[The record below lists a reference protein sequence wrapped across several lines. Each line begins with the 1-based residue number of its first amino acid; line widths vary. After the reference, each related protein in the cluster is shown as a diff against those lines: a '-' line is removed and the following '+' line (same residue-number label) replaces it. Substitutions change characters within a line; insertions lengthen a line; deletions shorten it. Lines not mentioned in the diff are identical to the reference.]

1 MAKSWL
7 RAVYALIACAV
18 LTAGAI
24 LTPPDSVRAQE
35 PVAAPGVKFKVQ
47 GAAER
52 LEITVNTSRILEFE
66 FDVPKMLVN
75 NPDLVRV
82 IPISPRSVQ
91 LSAVK
96 AGVTQVNVWDDK
108 GKVTSIDL
116 IILGDVQ
123 ELDLILKTEF
133 PEANIRLRPLN
144 SSLFITGFVPKA
156 EMVPQITRIAQDY
169 FPQIVNN
176 LTVGGVQ
183 KVLLHVK
190 IMEVSRTKL
199 RTLGFDWAE
208 INGASFVSQGVAG
221 LLANSAGG
229 GAGIATTPLG
239 NSTVRFGIVNGNN
252 QFYGFLEALRTNDL
266 AKLLAEPTL
275 TTLNGRPASFNV
287 GGEVPILVPQSLG
300 TVTIQYREFGT
311 QVDFVPIVLGNGL
324 VRLEVRPQ
332 ITELDNSL
340 SVNLNGT
347 NIPGFRQRR
356 ADVGVE
362 MRAGQ
367 TLAIAGLVYNRIEA
381 QNRGIPWAADLPWF
395 GAPFRRVTERQNEVE
410 LVILVTPEFAEAMDP
425 NEVPPCG
432 PGQLTASPT
441 DVELY
446 WRGYL
451 EVPKKCDNGNC
462 GPGGIPPFGQDDLS
476 GDANGPYTSQ
486 ARRATMAPP
495 PAQYQQQAPAP
506 IRQGQ
511 VPSQLRQTSN
521 PARAAYGGGT
531 PAKTVA
537 TGTGVRS
544 ALQTTAPQQLAP
556 PTITPPANSTQSGNY
571 SYYAGQSQ
579 QPVKPSQQAK
589 PGLIGP
595 LGYDELK

>member
-7 RAVYALIACAV
+7 RAVHALIACAV
-18 LTAGAI
+18 LAAGAI
-24 LTPPDSVRAQE
+24 LVSPPTLYAQE
-35 PVAAPGVKFKVQ
+35 PLAAPGVKFKVQ

-52 LEITVNTSRILEFE
+52 LEMTVNTSRILEFE

-116 IILGDVQ
+116 VILGDVQ

-144 SSLFITGFVPKA
+144 SSLFVTGFVPKA

-190 IMEVSRTKL
+190 VMEVSRTKL

-208 INGASFVSQGVAG
+208 LNGQSFVSQGVSG
-221 LLANSAGG
+221 LLNGIGVVNGG
-229 GAGIATTPLG
+229 P
-239 NSTVRFGIVNGNN
+239 STVRFGIVNGNN
-252 QFYGFLEALRTNDL
+252 EFYGFLEALRQNDL
-266 AKLLAEPTL
+266 AKLVAEPTL

-300 TVTIQYREFGT
+300 SVTIQYREFGT
-311 QVDFVPIVLGNGL
+311 QVDFVPIVLGNGM

-340 SVNLNGT
+340 SVQLNGT

-367 TLAIAGLVYNRIEA
+367 TLAIAGLIYQRVEA
-381 QNRGIPWAADLPWF
+381 QSRGIPWLADVPWF
-395 GAPFRRVTERQNEVE
+395 GAPFRRNTERMNEVE
-410 LVILVTPEFAEAMDP
+410 LVIMVTPEFAEAMDP
-425 NEVPPCG
+425 SEVPPCG
-432 PGQLTASPT
+432 PGQLTTSPT
-441 DVELY
+441 DTELY
-446 WRGYL
+446 YRGYL
-451 EVPKKCDNGNC
+451 EVPNKNCPDCNTTGNIAPF
-462 GPGGIPPFGQDDLS
+462 GPGSTGQDQLPAS
-476 GDANGPYTSQ
+476 GGAYGTE
-486 ARRATMAPP
+486 ARRPAPVVAP
-495 PAQYQQQAPAP
+495 SQFKQPQQQQQYAP
-506 IRQGQ
+506 QM
-511 VPSQLRQTSN
+511 RQTSQ
-521 PARAAYGGGT
+521 PAYGT

-544 ALQTTAPQQLAP
+544 ALQTSQPQQQQAG
-556 PTITPPANSTQSGNY
+556 NSNY
-571 SYYAGQSQ
+571 SYYAGSSQ
-579 QPVKPSQQAK
+579 QQQQSTQPARPSQQAR
-589 PGLIGP
+589 PTPALIGP

>member
-7 RAVYALIACAV
+7 RATYALIACAV
-18 LTAGAI
+18 LAAGAI
-24 LTPPDSVRAQE
+24 LVPPASLCAQE

-52 LEITVNTSRILEFE
+52 LEMTVNTSRILEFE

-91 LSAVK
+91 ISAVR

-116 IILGDVQ
+116 VILGDVQ

-144 SSLFITGFVPKA
+144 SSLFVTGFVPRA

-199 RTLGFDWAE
+199 RAVGVDWATVGS
-208 INGASFVSQGVAG
+208 NHFVSQGVSG
-221 LLANSAGG
+221 LLASTAGV
-229 GAGIATTPLG
+229 GAAVATAPAG
-239 NSTVRFGIVNGNN
+239 PSTVRFGFVDGNT
-252 QFYGFLEALRTNDL
+252 QFYGFLELLRQNNL

-347 NIPGFRQRR
+347 SIPGFRQRR

-381 QNRGIPWAADLPWF
+381 SNRGIPWVSDLPWF
-395 GAPFRRVTERQNEVE
+395 GVPFRHVQERQNEVE

-432 PGQLTASPT
+432 PGQTSVSPT
-441 DVELY
+441 DTELY
-446 WRGYL
+446 YRGYL
-451 EVPKKCDNGNC
+451 EVPKKNCENGNC
-462 GPGGIPPFGQDDLS
+462 GPAGAPNTPGAAEPLQPGFS
-476 GDANGPYTSQ
+476 APYGAAS
-486 ARRATMAPP
+486 AR
-495 PAQYQQQAPAP
+495 QQATQPVAQAQQPA
-506 IRQGQ
+506 
-511 VPSQLRQTSN
+511 
-521 PARAAYGGGT
+521 YGT
-531 PAKTVA
+531 PARTVA
-537 TGTGVRS
+537 AGTGVKP
-544 ALQTTAPQQLAP
+544 ALQSTAPQ
-556 PTITPPANSTQSGNY
+556 TSGGANY
-571 SYYAGQSQ
+571 SYYAGSNQAPPVRTAQATTSQ
-579 QPVKPSQQAK
+579 QRPSAQKPSQQAK
-589 PGLIGP
+589 PALIGP

>member
-7 RAVYALIACAV
+7 RAVHALIAGAV
-18 LTAGAI
+18 LAAGAI
-24 LTPPDSVRAQE
+24 LVSPPNLYSQE
-35 PVAAPGVKFKVQ
+35 PLAAPGVKFKVQ

-52 LEITVNTSRILEFE
+52 LEMTVNTSRILEFE

-116 IILGDVQ
+116 VILGDVQ

-133 PEANIRLRPLN
+133 PEANIRVRPLN
-144 SSLFITGFVPKA
+144 SSLYITGFVPKA
-156 EMVPQITRIAQDY
+156 EMVPQITRVAQDY

-190 IMEVSRTKL
+190 VMEVSRTKL

-208 INGASFVSQGVAG
+208 INGQSFVSQGVSG
-221 LLANSAGG
+221 LLSGIGAVNGG
-229 GAGIATTPLG
+229 P
-239 NSTVRFGIVNGNN
+239 STVRFGIVDGNN
-252 QFYGFLEALRTNDL
+252 QFYGFLEALRQNDL
-266 AKLLAEPTL
+266 AKLVAEPTL

-300 TVTIQYREFGT
+300 SVTIQYREFGT
-311 QVDFVPIVLGNGL
+311 QVDFVPIVLGNGM

-340 SVNLNGT
+340 SVQLNGT

-367 TLAIAGLVYNRIEA
+367 TLAIAGLIYSRVEA
-381 QNRGIPWAADLPWF
+381 QSRGIPWVADLPWF
-395 GAPFRRVTERQNEVE
+395 GAPFRRNTERMNEVE
-410 LVILVTPEFAEAMDP
+410 LVIMVTPEFAEAMEP

-432 PGQLTASPT
+432 PGQTTTSPT
-441 DVELY
+441 DTELY
-446 WRGYL
+446 YRGYL
-451 EVPKKCDNGNC
+451 EVPTKCDNCNTVGN
-462 GPGGIPPFGQDDLS
+462 IAPFGQDDLPPGQVAS
-476 GDANGPYTSQ
+476 GAAASQ
-486 ARRATMAPP
+486 TRRLAPVVRP
-495 PAQYQQQAPAP
+495 QQYQQQPQQNYAP
-506 IRQGQ
+506 IHQS
-511 VPSQLRQTSN
+511 SQS
-521 PARAAYGGGT
+521 AYGGT

-544 ALQTTAPQQLAP
+544 ALQTSAPQTQP
-556 PTITPPANSTQSGNY
+556 PTISQPTGNSNF
-571 SYYAGQSQ
+571 SYYAGSSQSAA
-579 QPVKPSQQAK
+579 QPARPSQQAR
-589 PGLIGP
+589 PTPPALIGP

>member
-7 RAVYALIACAV
+7 RAVHALIACAV
-18 LTAGAI
+18 LAAGAI
-24 LTPPDSVRAQE
+24 LHSPDAAFAQE

-52 LEITVNTSRILEFE
+52 LEITVNTSRILEFD

-91 LSAVK
+91 LSAVR
-96 AGVTQVNVWDDK
+96 AGVTQVNVWDEK

-190 IMEVSRTKL
+190 VMEVSRTKL

-208 INGASFVSQGVAG
+208 INGGSFVAQSVSG
-221 LLANSAGG
+221 LLNNVGQVSGG
-229 GAGIATTPLG
+229 P
-239 NSTVRFGIVNGNN
+239 STVRFGIVDGNN

-462 GPGGIPPFGQDDLS
+462 VGPGGIPPFGRDDLPA
-476 GDANGPYTSQ
+476 ANAPYATQ
-486 ARRATMAPP
+486 ARRPT
-495 PAQYQQQAPAP
+495 PAQGYQQQAPAP
-506 IRQGQ
+506 IRPGQ
-511 VPSQLRQTSN
+511 SQLQ
-521 PARAAYGGGT
+521 PASSPAKTTYGGT

-537 TGTGVRS
+537 TGTGVQN
-544 ALQTTAPQQLAP
+544 ALQASAPQP
-556 PTITPPANSTQSGNY
+556 STQTGNY
-571 SYYAGQSQ
+571 SYFAPHSQ
-579 QPVKPSQQAK
+579 PPVKPSQQAK
-589 PGLIGP
+589 PTLIGP

>member
-1 MAKSWL
+1 MAKSWI
-7 RAVYALIACAV
+7 RAVHALIAGAV
-18 LTAGAI
+18 LAAGAI
-24 LTPPDSVRAQE
+24 LVAPPILHAQE
-35 PVAAPGVKFKVQ
+35 PLAAPGVKFKVQ

-52 LEITVNTSRILEFE
+52 LEMTVNTSRILEFD

-116 IILGDVQ
+116 VILGDVQ

-190 IMEVSRTKL
+190 VMEVSRTKL

-208 INGASFVSQGVAG
+208 INGQSFVAQGVAG
-221 LLANSAGG
+221 LLNGI
-229 GAGIATTPLG
+229 GAVNGTP
-239 NSTVRFGIVNGNN
+239 STVRFGIVNGNN
-252 QFYGFLEALRTNDL
+252 QFYGFLEALRQNDL
-266 AKLLAEPTL
+266 AKLVAEPTL

-311 QVDFVPIVLGNGL
+311 QVDFVPIVLGNGM

-340 SVNLNGT
+340 SVQLNGT
-347 NIPGFRQRR
+347 AIPGFRQRR

-367 TLAIAGLVYNRIEA
+367 TLAIAGLIYNRVEA
-381 QNRGIPWAADLPWF
+381 QSRGIPWLADLPYF
-395 GAPFRRVTERQNEVE
+395 GAPFRRNTERMNEVE
-410 LVILVTPEFAEAMDP
+410 LVIMVTPEFAEAMEP

-432 PGQLTASPT
+432 PGQLTTNPT

-446 WRGYL
+446 YRGYL
-451 EVPKKCDNGNC
+451 EVPKKCDNCNTTGNVA
-462 GPGGIPPFGQDDLS
+462 PFYRDDLES
-476 GDANGPYTSQ
+476 AAGTQ
-486 ARRATMAPP
+486 ARRQAPVAQP
-495 PAQYQQQAPAP
+495 QQQYQQQQQNFAP
-506 IRQGQ
+506 IIQS
-511 VPSQLRQTSN
+511 SQPVS
-521 PARAAYGGGT
+521 GGT

-544 ALQTTAPQQLAP
+544 ALQTSAPQPQQQPAYSQQQAAP
-556 PTITPPANSTQSGNY
+556 TGNPNF
-571 SYYAGQSQ
+571 SYYAGSSQ
-579 QPVKPSQQAK
+579 PQAQPARPSQQAR
-589 PGLIGP
+589 PATPPALIGP

>member
-7 RAVYALIACAV
+7 RAAHALIACAV

-24 LTPPDSVRAQE
+24 LIPPHAHAQE

-52 LEITVNTSRILEFE
+52 LEMTVNTSRILEFE

-144 SSLFITGFVPKA
+144 SSLFVTGFVPKA

-169 FPQIVNN
+169 FPQIVSN

-190 IMEVSRTKL
+190 VMEVSRTKL

-208 INGASFVSQGVAG
+208 LNGQSFVAQGVAG
-221 LLANSAGG
+221 LLNGIGAVNGG
-229 GAGIATTPLG
+229 P
-239 NSTVRFGIVNGNN
+239 STVRFGIVDGNN
-252 QFYGFLEALRTNDL
+252 QFYGFLEALRQNDL

-340 SVNLNGT
+340 SVQLNGT
-347 NIPGFRQRR
+347 AIPGFRQRR

-367 TLAIAGLVYNRIEA
+367 TLAIAGLVYQRTEA
-381 QNRGIPWAADLPWF
+381 QSRGIPWLADLPWF
-395 GAPFRRVTERQNEVE
+395 GAPFRRNTERQNEVE

-446 WRGYL
+446 YRGYL

-462 GPGGIPPFGQDDLS
+462 AQGGVPPFGQDDLS
-476 GDANGPYTSQ
+476 GDANGPYASQ
-486 ARRATMAPP
+486 ARRASMQP
-495 PAQYQQQAPAP
+495 PAQQSQQSPP
-506 IRQGQ
+506 LNRQGQ
-511 VPSQLRQTSN
+511 VPTQQLRQSS

-537 TGTGVRS
+537 AGTGVKS
-544 ALQTTAPQQLAP
+544 ALQTSSPQRTAP
-556 PTITPPANSTQSGNY
+556 PTVTQPTTSTQGGNY
-571 SYYAGQSQ
+571 SYYSGQSQ
-579 QPVKPSQQAK
+579 QPAKPSQQAK

>member
-7 RAVYALIACAV
+7 RAIHALIAGAV
-18 LTAGAI
+18 LAAGAI
-24 LTPPDSVRAQE
+24 LVAPPNLYSQE
-35 PVAAPGVKFKVQ
+35 PLAAPGVKFKVQ

-52 LEITVNTSRILEFE
+52 LEMTVNTSRILEFE

-116 IILGDVQ
+116 VILGDVQ

-144 SSLFITGFVPKA
+144 SSLFVTGFVPKA

-190 IMEVSRTKL
+190 VMEVSRTKL

-208 INGASFVSQGVAG
+208 LNGQSFISQGVSG
-221 LLANSAGG
+221 LLNGVGVVNGG
-229 GAGIATTPLG
+229 P
-239 NSTVRFGIVNGNN
+239 STVRFGIVDGNN
-252 QFYGFLEALRTNDL
+252 QFYGFLEALRQNDL
-266 AKLLAEPTL
+266 AKLVAEPTL

-311 QVDFVPIVLGNGL
+311 QVDFVPIVLGNGM

-340 SVNLNGT
+340 SVTLNGT
-347 NIPGFRQRR
+347 SIPGFRQRR

-367 TLAIAGLVYNRIEA
+367 TLAVAGLIYQRTEA
-381 QNRGIPWAADLPWF
+381 QSRGVPWLADLPWF
-395 GAPFRRVTERQNEVE
+395 GAPFRRNTERQNEVE
-410 LVILVTPEFAEAMDP
+410 LVIMVTPEFAEAMEP

-432 PGQLTASPT
+432 PGQQTASPT
-441 DVELY
+441 DTELY
-446 WRGYL
+446 YRGYL
-451 EVPKKCDNGNC
+451 EVPKKCDNCNTNGN
-462 GPGGIPPFGQDDLS
+462 IAPFYRDDLEPA
-476 GDANGPYTSQ
+476 GNQ
-486 ARRATMAPP
+486 ARRQAPIMQQPQP
-495 PAQYQQQAPAP
+495 PFQQQQQLNYPQPQPQQQNYAP
-506 IRQGQ
+506 IIQS
-511 VPSQLRQTSN
+511 SQPVNR
-521 PARAAYGGGT
+521 GT
-531 PAKTVA
+531 PAKTIA
-537 TGTGVRS
+537 AGTGVRS
-544 ALQTTAPQQLAP
+544 ALQNSQPQVQPQAQNG
-556 PTITPPANSTQSGNY
+556 NSNF
-571 SYYAGQSQ
+571 SYYAGSSQ
-579 QPVKPSQQAK
+579 QPTQPARPSQQAR
-589 PGLIGP
+589 PAPPVLIGP

>member
-7 RAVYALIACAV
+7 RAVHALIACAV
-18 LTAGAI
+18 LAAGAI
-24 LTPPDSVRAQE
+24 LAPPDSLRAQE
-35 PVAAPGVKFKVQ
+35 PLAAPGVKFKVQ

-52 LEITVNTSRILEFE
+52 LELTVNTSRILEFD

-91 LSAVK
+91 ISAVK

-144 SSLFITGFVPKA
+144 SSLFVTGFVPKA

-190 IMEVSRTKL
+190 VMEVSRTKL

-208 INGASFVSQGVAG
+208 INGQSFVSQGVSG
-221 LLANSAGG
+221 LLNGIGVVNGG
-229 GAGIATTPLG
+229 P
-239 NSTVRFGIVNGNN
+239 STVRFGIVDGNN
-252 QFYGFLEALRTNDL
+252 QFYGFLEALRQNDL
-266 AKLLAEPTL
+266 AKLVAEPTL

-340 SVNLNGT
+340 SVQLNGT
-347 NIPGFRQRR
+347 AIPGFRQRR

-367 TLAIAGLVYNRIEA
+367 TLAIAGLIYTRTEA
-381 QNRGIPWAADLPWF
+381 QSRGIPWVADLPWF
-395 GAPFRRVTERQNEVE
+395 GAPFRRNTERQNEVE

-432 PGQLTASPT
+432 PGQLTTNPT
-441 DVELY
+441 DTELY
-446 WRGYL
+446 YRNYL
-451 EVPKKCDNGNC
+451 EVPKQCDNCNTGGKIGTF
-462 GPGGIPPFGQDDLS
+462 GPDPNTAAGAAYLQ
-476 GDANGPYTSQ
+476 Q
-486 ARRATMAPP
+486 ARRPAAPVVNP
-495 PAQYQQQAPAP
+495 QPTQQQQQQAPAP
-506 IRQGQ
+506 VIRST
-511 VPSQLRQTSN
+511 SQPN
-521 PARAAYGGGT
+521 YKGAPV
-531 PAKTVA
+531 KTTA
-537 TGTGVRS
+537 TGSGVRP
-544 ALQTTAPQQLAP
+544 ALQASAPQVSVPQG
-556 PTITPPANSTQSGNY
+556 TGSSNF
-571 SYYAGQSQ
+571 SYYAGSSQ
-579 QPVKPSQQAK
+579 QPAQPVRPSQQQK
-589 PGLIGP
+589 PALIGP

>member
-7 RAVYALIACAV
+7 RAIHALIACAV
-18 LTAGAI
+18 LAAGAI
-24 LTPPDSVRAQE
+24 LIPPATLRAQE

-144 SSLFITGFVPKA
+144 SSLFVTGFVPRA

-190 IMEVSRTKL
+190 VMEVSRTKL

-208 INGASFVSQGVAG
+208 INGQSFISQGVSG
-221 LLANSAGG
+221 LLNGVGNVTGG
-229 GAGIATTPLG
+229 P
-239 NSTVRFGIVNGNN
+239 STVRFGIVDGNN

-300 TVTIQYREFGT
+300 TVTVQYREFGT
-311 QVDFVPIVLGNGL
+311 RIDFVPIVLGNGL
-324 VRLEVRPQ
+324 VRLEVRPE

-340 SVNLNGT
+340 SVTLNGT
-347 NIPGFRQRR
+347 SIPGFRQRR

-367 TLAIAGLVYNRIEA
+367 TLAVAGLVYNRIEA

-432 PGQLTASPT
+432 PGQLTTSPT

-446 WRGYL
+446 YRGYI
-451 EVPKKCDNGNC
+451 EVPKKCDSGNC

-476 GDANGPYTSQ
+476 GSTNNAYGSQ
-486 ARRATMAPP
+486 ARRSTMQ
-495 PAQYQQQAPAP
+495 PAQGSPQQN
-506 IRQGQ
+506 RQSQ
-511 VPSQLRQTSN
+511 VPSQQFRQSSQPSQ
-521 PARAAYGGGT
+521 PAYGGT

-537 TGTGVRS
+537 TGTNVRS
-544 ALQTTAPQQLAP
+544 ALQTTAP
-556 PTITPPANSTQSGNY
+556 TITQPTNSGGNY
-571 SYYAGQSQ
+571 SYYAGSTQ

-589 PGLIGP
+589 PTLIGP

>member
-7 RAVYALIACAV
+7 RAVHALIACAV
-18 LTAGAI
+18 LAAGAI
-24 LTPPDSVRAQE
+24 LVSPPSLYAQE
-35 PVAAPGVKFKVQ
+35 PLAAPGVKFKVQ

-52 LEITVNTSRILEFE
+52 LEMTVNTSRILEFE

-96 AGVTQVNVWDDK
+96 AGVTQVNVWDAN

-116 IILGDVQ
+116 VILGDVQ

-144 SSLFITGFVPKA
+144 SSLFVTGFVPKA

-190 IMEVSRTKL
+190 VIEVSRTKL
-199 RTLGFDWAE
+199 RTLGVDWAE
-208 INGASFVSQGVAG
+208 VNGASFVSSGVAG
-221 LLANSAGG
+221 LLADAVTG
-229 GAGIATTPLG
+229 GAAVATTPAG
-239 NSTVRFGIVNGNN
+239 PSTVRFGIVNGNN
-252 QFYGFLEALRTNDL
+252 QFYGFLEALRQNDL
-266 AKLLAEPTL
+266 AKLVAEPTL

-311 QVDFVPIVLGNGL
+311 QVDFVPIVLGNGM

-340 SVNLNGT
+340 SVQLNGT
-347 NIPGFRQRR
+347 SIPGFRQRR

-367 TLAIAGLVYNRIEA
+367 TLAIAGLIYQRSEA
-381 QNRGIPWAADLPWF
+381 QSRGVPWIADVPWF
-395 GAPFRRVTERQNEVE
+395 GVPFRRNTERMNEVE
-410 LVILVTPEFAEAMDP
+410 LVIMVTPEFAEAMEP
-425 NEVPPCG
+425 NEVPACG
-432 PGQLTASPT
+432 PGQNTTSPT
-441 DVELY
+441 DTELY
-446 WRGYL
+446 YRGYL
-451 EVPKKCDNGNC
+451 EVPKKCDNCNTTGN
-462 GPGGIPPFGQDDLS
+462 IAPFGPDQLPAA
-476 GDANGPYTSQ
+476 GGAYGTE
-486 ARRATMAPP
+486 ARRPAPIVP
-495 PAQYQQQAPAP
+495 PQQYQQQQQQYAPP
-506 IRQGQ
+506 T
-511 VPSQLRQTSN
+511 RQTSQ
-521 PARAAYGGGT
+521 PAYGGT

-537 TGTGVRS
+537 TGTGVRT
-544 ALQTTAPQQLAP
+544 ALQTSAPQPQQ
-556 PTITPPANSTQSGNY
+556 PTGNSNF
-571 SYYAGQSQ
+571 SYYAGSSQ
-579 QPVKPSQQAK
+579 QPASSPVQTQPARPSQQAR
-589 PGLIGP
+589 PTPPALIGP

>member
-7 RAVYALIACAV
+7 RATYALIACAV
-18 LTAGAI
+18 LAAGAI
-24 LTPPDSVRAQE
+24 LIPPASLCAQE
-35 PVAAPGVKFKVQ
+35 PLAAPGVKFKVQ

-52 LEITVNTSRILEFE
+52 LEMTVNTSRILEFE

-91 LSAVK
+91 ISAIR

-116 IILGDVQ
+116 VILGDVQ

-133 PEANIRLRPLN
+133 PEANVRLRPLN
-144 SSLFITGFVPKA
+144 SSLFVTGFVPRA

-199 RTLGFDWAE
+199 RAVGVDWASVGSNHF
-208 INGASFVSQGVAG
+208 ISQGVSGALAATAG
-221 LLANSAGG
+221 V
-229 GAGIATTPLG
+229 GAGIATTPAG
-239 NSTVRFGIVNGNN
+239 PSTVRFGIVDGNT
-252 QFYGFLEALRTNDL
+252 QFYGFLELLRQNNL

-347 NIPGFRQRR
+347 SIPGFRQRR

-367 TLAIAGLVYNRIEA
+367 TLAIAGLVYTRTEA
-381 QNRGIPWAADLPWF
+381 SNRGIPWLADLPWF
-395 GAPFRRVTERQNEVE
+395 GVPFRHVQERQNEVE

-425 NEVPPCG
+425 NEVPACG
-432 PGQLTASPT
+432 PGQTTASPT

-446 WRGYL
+446 YRGYL
-451 EVPKKCDNGNC
+451 EVPKKCDSGNC
-462 GPGGIPPFGQDDLS
+462 DSTG
-476 GDANGPYTSQ
+476 
-486 ARRATMAPP
+486 
-495 PAQYQQQAPAP
+495 AP
-506 IRQGQ
+506 IRTPEELEPGFSAPYGASSNRPQTTQPVSRQ
-511 VPSQLRQTSN
+511 VSAPAAQPSYS
-521 PARAAYGGGT
+521 GT
-531 PAKTVA
+531 PARTVA
-537 TGTGVRS
+537 TGTGVKT
-544 ALQTTAPQQLAP
+544 ALQSSAPQ
-556 PTITPPANSTQSGNY
+556 PATNGNY
-571 SYYAGQSQ
+571 SYYAGSSQ
-579 QPVKPSQQAK
+579 PAARTAQAPKPSQQAR
-589 PGLIGP
+589 PALIGP

>member
-7 RAVYALIACAV
+7 RAAHALIACAV
-18 LTAGAI
+18 LAAGAI
-24 LTPPDSVRAQE
+24 LSLPESARAQE

-52 LEITVNTSRILEFE
+52 LEITVNTSRILEFD

-91 LSAVK
+91 ISAVK

-144 SSLFITGFVPKA
+144 SSLFVTGFVPKA

-190 IMEVSRTKL
+190 VMEVSRTKL
-199 RTLGFDWAE
+199 RTLGFDWADL
-208 INGASFVSQGVAG
+208 NGASFVSQGVSG
-221 LLANSAGG
+221 LLNGIGNVSGG
-229 GAGIATTPLG
+229 P
-239 NSTVRFGIVNGNN
+239 STVRFGIVDGNN

-300 TVTIQYREFGT
+300 TVTVQYREFGT
-311 QVDFVPIVLGNGL
+311 RIDFVPIVLGNGL
-324 VRLEVRPQ
+324 VRLEVRPE

-340 SVNLNGT
+340 SVTLNGT
-347 NIPGFRQRR
+347 SIPGFRQRR

-367 TLAIAGLVYNRIEA
+367 TLAVAGLVYNRVEA
-381 QNRGIPWAADLPWF
+381 QSRGIPWIADVPWF
-395 GAPFRRVTERQNEVE
+395 GAPFRRNTERQNEVE

-425 NEVPPCG
+425 NEVPACG

-451 EVPKKCDNGNC
+451 EVPKKCDSGNC
-462 GPGGIPPFGQDDLS
+462 APGGVQPFGQDDLS
-476 GDANGPYTSQ
+476 GNAGGPYASQ
-486 ARRATMAPP
+486 ARRATLAPT
-495 PAQYQQQAPAP
+495 ATQSNQNYQTPAP
-506 IRQGQ
+506 ILNRQGQ
-511 VPSQLRQTSN
+511 TTPSQQYRQSSQSSQ
-521 PARAAYGGGT
+521 PATGT

-544 ALQTTAPQQLAP
+544 ALQSSSPQRLSP
-556 PTITPPANSTQSGNY
+556 PAITPPANSNQGGNY
-571 SYYAGQSQ
+571 SYYAGQTQ
-579 QPVKPSQQAK
+579 QPVKPSQQVK
-589 PGLIGP
+589 PALIGP

>member
-7 RAVYALIACAV
+7 RAVQALIAGAV
-18 LTAGAI
+18 LAAGAI
-24 LTPPDSVRAQE
+24 LVPPASLSAQE
-35 PVAAPGVKFKVQ
+35 PLAAPGVKFRVQ

-52 LEITVNTSRILEFE
+52 LEMTVNTSRILEFD

-91 LSAVK
+91 ISAVK
-96 AGVTQVNVWDDK
+96 AGVTQVNVWDSKD
-108 GKVTSIDL
+108 KVTSIDL
-116 IILGDVQ
+116 IIIGDVQ

-133 PEANIRLRPLN
+133 PDANIRLRPLN
-144 SSLFITGFVPKA
+144 SSLYVTGFVPRA

-199 RTLGFDWAE
+199 RTLGFDWANL
-208 INGASFVSQGVAG
+208 NGANFVSQGVSG
-221 LLANSAGG
+221 LLSGVGNVTGG
-229 GAGIATTPLG
+229 P
-239 NSTVRFGIVNGNN
+239 STVRFGIVDGNN
-252 QFYGFLEALRTNDL
+252 TFYGFLEALRQNDL

-324 VRLEVRPQ
+324 IRLEVRPQ

-340 SVNLNGT
+340 SVQLNGT
-347 NIPGFRQRR
+347 SIPGFRQRR

-367 TLAIAGLVYNRIEA
+367 TLAIAGLVYNRVEA
-381 QNRGIPWAADLPWF
+381 QSRGVPWLADLPWF
-395 GAPFRRVTERQNEVE
+395 GAPFRRNTERQNEVE

-441 DVELY
+441 DTELY
-446 WRGYL
+446 YRSYL
-451 EVPKKCDNGNC
+451 EVPKKCDSGNC
-462 GPGGIPPFGQDDLS
+462 GPGGASIRNPEEINGGS
-476 GDANGPYTSQ
+476 GAPYGTQS
-486 ARRATMAPP
+486 RR
-495 PAQYQQQAPAP
+495 PAAQPYSNQP
-506 IRQGQ
+506 
-511 VPSQLRQTSN
+511 TSN
-521 PARAAYGGGT
+521 QNSARQMSQPSGPAYGGT

-537 TGTGVRS
+537 SSNVRG
-544 ALQTTAPQQLAP
+544 ALQTSAPQAAAQRPSA
-556 PTITPPANSTQSGNY
+556 TQRPAATSASTQAATGNY
-571 SYYAGQSQ
+571 SYYAGANHPTGKPVQ
-579 QPVKPSQQAK
+579 QVRPSQPA
-589 PGLIGP
+589 LIGP

>member
-7 RAVYALIACAV
+7 RAVYALIAGAV

-24 LTPPDSVRAQE
+24 LTPPDSARAQE

-144 SSLFITGFVPKA
+144 SSLFVTGFVPKA

-190 IMEVSRTKL
+190 VMEVSRTKL

-208 INGASFVSQGVAG
+208 INGQSFITQGVSG
-221 LLANSAGG
+221 LLNGVGQVTGG
-229 GAGIATTPLG
+229 P
-239 NSTVRFGIVNGNN
+239 STVRFGIVDGNN

-446 WRGYL
+446 YRGYI

-462 GPGGIPPFGQDDLS
+462 AQGGIPPFGQDDLT

-486 ARRATMAPP
+486 ARRATMAPL
-495 PAQYQQQAPAP
+495 PAQNYQQAPAP

-511 VPSQLRQTSN
+511 VAPSQQYRQTSN
-521 PARAAYGGGT
+521 PAKAAYGGGT

-544 ALQTTAPQQLAP
+544 ALQTSAPQQLAP
-556 PTITPPANSTQSGNY
+556 PTITPPANSTQGGNY
-571 SYYAGQSQ
+571 SYYSGQAQ
-579 QPVKPSQQAK
+579 QPVRPSQQAK
-589 PGLIGP
+589 PTLIGP

>member
-7 RAVYALIACAV
+7 RAVHALIAGAV
-18 LTAGAI
+18 LAAGAI
-24 LTPPDSVRAQE
+24 LVAPPSLHAQE
-35 PVAAPGVKFKVQ
+35 PLAAPGVKFKVQ

-52 LEITVNTSRILEFE
+52 LEMTVNTSRILEFE

-116 IILGDVQ
+116 VILGDVQ

-144 SSLFITGFVPKA
+144 SSLFVTGFVPKA

-190 IMEVSRTKL
+190 VMEVSRTKL

-208 INGASFVSQGVAG
+208 LNGQSFISQGVSG
-221 LLANSAGG
+221 LLNGVGVVNGG
-229 GAGIATTPLG
+229 P
-239 NSTVRFGIVNGNN
+239 STVRFGIVDGNN
-252 QFYGFLEALRTNDL
+252 QFYGFLEALRQNDL
-266 AKLLAEPTL
+266 AKLVAEPTL

-311 QVDFVPIVLGNGL
+311 QVDFVPIVLGNGM

-340 SVNLNGT
+340 SVTLNGT
-347 NIPGFRQRR
+347 SIPGFRQRR

-367 TLAIAGLVYNRIEA
+367 TLAVAGLIYQRTES
-381 QNRGIPWAADLPWF
+381 QSRGVPWLADLPYF
-395 GAPFRRVTERQNEVE
+395 GAPFRRNTERQNEVE
-410 LVILVTPEFAEAMDP
+410 LVIMVTPEFAEAMEP
-425 NEVPPCG
+425 NEVPACG
-432 PGQLTASPT
+432 PGQQTTSPT
-441 DVELY
+441 DTELY
-446 WRGYL
+446 YKSYL
-451 EVPKKCDNGNC
+451 EVPKKCDNCNTTGN
-462 GPGGIPPFGQDDLS
+462 IAPFYRDDLAPA
-476 GDANGPYTSQ
+476 GTQ
-486 ARRATMAPP
+486 ARRQAPVQQQP
-495 PAQYQQQAPAP
+495 QYQQQPQQQQNYAP
-506 IRQGQ
+506 IIQS
-511 VPSQLRQTSN
+511 SQ
-521 PARAAYGGGT
+521 PAYGGGT

-537 TGTGVRS
+537 TGSGVRT
-544 ALQTTAPQQLAP
+544 ALQSSAPQYSQP
-556 PTITPPANSTQSGNY
+556 QQQQPAGNGNF
-571 SYYAGQSQ
+571 SYYAGSSQ
-579 QPVKPSQQAK
+579 QSTQPARPSQQAR
-589 PGLIGP
+589 PTPPALIGP

>member
-7 RAVYALIACAV
+7 RALYAHIACAV
-18 LTAGAI
+18 LAAGAI
-24 LTPPDSVRAQE
+24 LAPPASLAQE

-52 LEITVNTSRILEFE
+52 LEMTVNTSRILEFE

-91 LSAVK
+91 ISAVR
-96 AGVTQVNVWDDK
+96 AGVTQVNVWDSE

-144 SSLFITGFVPKA
+144 SSLFVTGFVPRA
-156 EMVPQITRIAQDY
+156 EMVPQITRISQDY

-190 IMEVSRTKL
+190 VMEVSRTKL
-199 RTLGFDWAE
+199 RTMGFDWAN
-208 INGASFVSQGVAG
+208 INGSSFVSQGVSG
-221 LLANSAGG
+221 LLSGIGAVNGG
-229 GAGIATTPLG
+229 P
-239 NSTVRFGIVNGNN
+239 STVRFGIVDGNT
-252 QFYGFLEALRTNDL
+252 QFYGFLEALQQNDL
-266 AKLLAEPTL
+266 AKLVAEPTL

-340 SVNLNGT
+340 SVQLNGT
-347 NIPGFRQRR
+347 SIPGFRQRR

-367 TLAIAGLVYNRIEA
+367 TLAVAGLIYTRTEA
-381 QNRGIPWAADLPWF
+381 QNRGIPWISDVPWF
-395 GAPFRRVTERQNEVE
+395 GAPFRRNTERRNEVE

-446 WRGYL
+446 WRNYL

-462 GPGGIPPFGQDDLS
+462 GPGGNLAPIT
-476 GDANGPYTSQ
+476 GPEAIGPGYPS
-486 ARRATMAPP
+486 APP
-495 PAQYQQQAPAP
+495 MGAQSRRP
-506 IRQGQ
+506 
-511 VPSQLRQTSN
+511 
-521 PARAAYGGGT
+521 AYGTQPGVRQSSQPVQQGV

-537 TGTGVRS
+537 TSTNVRS
-544 ALQTTAPQQLAP
+544 ALQTTAPQQ
-556 PTITPPANSTQSGNY
+556 QGNY
-571 SYYAGQSQ
+571 SYYAGTPQ
-579 QPVKPSQQAK
+579 QGSTQGLKPSQQQRSMQ
-589 PGLIGP
+589 PSLIGP

>member
-1 MAKSWL
+1 MAKTWL
-7 RAVYALIACAV
+7 RALYAHIACAV
-18 LTAGAI
+18 LAAGAI
-24 LTPPDSVRAQE
+24 LAPPASLSAQE

-52 LEITVNTSRILEFE
+52 LEMTVNTSRILEFE

-91 LSAVK
+91 ISAVK
-96 AGVTQVNVWDDK
+96 AGVTQVNVWDSD

-133 PEANIRLRPLN
+133 PEANVRLRPLN
-144 SSLFITGFVPKA
+144 SSLFVTGFVPKA

-199 RTLGFDWAE
+199 RTLGFDWAQ
-208 INGASFVSQGVAG
+208 INGQSFVSQGVSG
-221 LLANSAGG
+221 LLSGVGAVNGG
-229 GAGIATTPLG
+229 P
-239 NSTVRFGIVNGNN
+239 STVRFGIVDGNT
-252 QFYGFLEALRTNDL
+252 QFYGFLEALRQNDL

-340 SVNLNGT
+340 SVQLNGT
-347 NIPGFRQRR
+347 SIPGFRQRR

-367 TLAIAGLVYNRIEA
+367 TLAIAGLVYNRVEA
-381 QNRGIPWAADLPWF
+381 QNRGLPWLSDVPWF
-395 GAPFRRVTERQNEVE
+395 GAPFRRTTERQNEVE

-432 PGQLTASPT
+432 PGQLSASPT

-451 EVPKKCDNGNC
+451 EVPRKCDNGNC
-462 GPGGIPPFGQDDLS
+462 GPGGPNGGPNG
-476 GDANGPYTSQ
+476 GNYAPVNGPEQVAPGQAPYGTQSRRPAYQTAPTIRQSSQ
-486 ARRATMAPP
+486 
-495 PAQYQQQAPAP
+495 PAQ
-506 IRQGQ
+506 QG
-511 VPSQLRQTSN
+511 V
-521 PARAAYGGGT
+521 PAR
-531 PAKTVA
+531 TVA
-537 TGTGVRS
+537 TGNVKA
-544 ALQTTAPQQLAP
+544 ALQTSVPQQR
-556 PTITPPANSTQSGNY
+556 STTQQQGNY
-571 SYYAGQSQ
+571 SYYAGSNQQPASQ
-579 QPVKPSQQAK
+579 QGAKPSQQQR
-589 PGLIGP
+589 PTQPSLIGP
-595 LGYDELK
+595 IGYDELR